1 MTTKNEKFKNL
12 LGAMTAKTGGGG
24 NGDWKRYFQFWKAPI
39 DSQIVIR
46 FLPDLNE
53 DNSFQFYVV
62 KYHHELFVNGKKE
75 YHNCRATW
83 GEQCPI
89 CAASAK
95 AYAENDEVLGKQ
107 LYRKKSFISQV
118 IVVESPIEHDASKL
132 VKLIEYG
139 PAIQKTIISDLQ
151 SGDLE
156 EVPYEYKGGHNFRI
170 NKTQSGKNASYTT
183 SKFAPRPTDLDDDVI
198 EAAKAEMIDL
208 SSALGKMPSYDES
221 EALLTA
227 FFTGQSYAPDDGDSG
242 SDAPAKFESRPASS
256 QDDDAPATQAESAPA
271 PSASGAAPKS
281 AAAAAALARLKG
293 RPTSSE
299 E

>member
-1 MTTKNEKFKNL
+1 MSDKANKFKSLLDAMTTK
-12 LGAMTAKTGGGG
+12 TSGGGNS

-39 DSQIVIR
+39 DSQTVIR

-62 KYHHELFVNGKKE
+62 KFHHELYVNGKKE
-75 YHNCRATW
+75 YHTCRSTW

-95 AYAENDEVLGKQ
+95 AYAEGDEVLGKS
-107 LYRKKSFISQV
+107 LYRKKSFISQI
-118 IVVESPIEHDASKL
+118 IVVESPIEHDATKL
-132 VKLIEYG
+132 VKLIDYG
-139 PAIQKTIISDLQ
+139 PAIQKTIIADLQ

-156 EVPYEYKGGHNFRI
+156 EVPYEFKGGHNFRI
-170 NKTQSGKNASYTT
+170 NKTAAGKNASYTT
-183 SKFAPRPTDLDDDVI
+183 SKFAPRPTDLSDEVI
-198 EAAKAEMIDL
+198 EQAKSEMIDL
-208 SSALGKMPSYDES
+208 STTFGKMPSYEEA

-227 FFTGQSYAPDDGDSG
+227 FLTGQSYSPDDGDSG
-242 SDAPAKFESRPASS
+242 SDAPAKFESRPTKADEPAESAET
-256 QDDDAPATQAESAPA
+256 DAPAAAPA
-271 PSASGAAPKS
+271 TAAPKS

-293 RPTSSE
+293 RATSSE